1 MIKPKD
7 ITKIAF
13 IFLLFDYDFK
23 TTPKHSA
30 FRGERAFKL
39 FSFRMHAPTLLVK
52 ITERV
57 NQASPRK
64 DIDVCVLMV
73 GQVEHV
79 TWVRL
84 KHGVLH

>member
-1 MIKPKD
+1 M
-7 ITKIAF
+7 
-13 IFLLFDYDFK
+13 L
-23 TTPKHSA
+23 
-30 FRGERAFKL
+30 
-39 FSFRMHAPTLLVK
+39 APPLPVK
-52 ITERV
+52 ITVRV

-84 KHGVLH
+84 VAFFTKHLTISRLSCLFSGKEMYKKASFTCKVVVLLIF

>member
-1 MIKPKD
+1 MILKQ
-7 ITKIAF
+7 
-13 IFLLFDYDFK
+13 LRN
-23 TTPKHSA
+23 SA
-30 FRGERAFKL
+30 FRGERAFKP
-39 FSFRMHAPTLLVK
+39 FTFRMYAPTLPVK
-52 ITERV
+52 TTERV

-84 KHGVLH
+84 KHRVLH